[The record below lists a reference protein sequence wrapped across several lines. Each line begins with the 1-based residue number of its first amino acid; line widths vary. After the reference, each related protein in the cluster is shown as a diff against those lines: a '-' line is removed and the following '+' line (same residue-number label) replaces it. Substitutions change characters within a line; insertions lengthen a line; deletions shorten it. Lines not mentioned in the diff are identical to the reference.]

1 MQKWLY
7 DISMR
12 LEALQEVLDDQDNES
27 IAGDVKNAIASIYE
41 SDVPAAVYDGI
52 SYIKGQ
58 EAQIADIEDEI
69 KRLQTMKTARKNRLE
84 RVRKGYADFLVA
96 VGKKRIETPRGTM
109 TVAAATYSTIIDSV
123 DDLPDEYKRTTIKVD
138 ADKTKIKEAIS
149 AGEKVPG
156 AHLEAKQ
163 SIRIK

>member
-12 LEALQEVLDDQDNES
+12 LEALQEVLDEADDKTIE
-27 IAGDVKNAIASIYE
+27 GDVKGAIAGVYE
-41 SDVPAAVYDGI
+41 SDIPAAVYDGI
-52 SYIKGQ
+52 TYIKGQ
-58 EAQIADIEDEI
+58 EAQIADIEEEI
-69 KRLQTMKTARKNRLE
+69 KRLQAMKTARKNRLD

-109 TVAAATYSTIIDSV
+109 TVAAATYSTKVDNI
-123 DDLPDEYKRTTIKVD
+123 DDLPDEYKRTTIKVEPD
-138 ADKTKIKEAIS
+138 LRKIKEAIS
-149 AGEKVPG
+149 AGVNVAG